1 MSFKNDGET
10 KTFSDKQKWKFC
22 LQEIL
27 KRENSKWHTII
38 RRKIFL
44 DSRNEKQGMKSIEN
58 DKYVDQSKQT
68 LINKTS
74 NNNVLKG

>member
-1 MSFKNDGET
+1 MSFKNDGE
-10 KTFSDKQKWKFC
+10 TFSDKQKWKFC

-27 KRENSKWHTII
+27 KRENSKWHTVII
-38 RRKIFL
+38 RKIFS

-68 LINKTS
+68 LINKTVIMS
-74 NNNVLKG
+74 